1 MRPAYCALRSLRSDD
16 HDQVLLVRPS
26 RHRPLF
32 LLAGLPEAGAPWY
45 DGILDAHQIDAIRP
59 AQVWHGHKFV
69 CGTGGRAG
77 PIKIP
82 ELSAEEI
89 EDLKA
94 RADNSMWLERGGFS
108 SVKADLERFSGRSFE
123 ASSVLYVLKHLPGPT
138 WSTAEL
144 PLKPLLVAAVRS
156 SRLAVCRMNLPP
168 TVSPPVPFFFLAA
181 QQCQVY
187 VARPR
192 DSYKFTDNFRYDV
205 EGIAALTARLHR
217 RYILWMFDGM
227 GTGDQELADAL
238 QNVPLNVFMDPKE
251 LLKRRMSPSAR

>member
-1 MRPAYCALRSLRSDD
+1 M
-16 HDQVLLVRPS
+16 
-26 RHRPLF
+26 
-32 LLAGLPEAGAPWY
+32 
-45 DGILDAHQIDAIRP
+45 P
-59 AQVWHGHKFV
+59 AQPPTAPCEVCGATTTTNCSSCAQVGIDLFFCSRDCQKLVWCSHKFV

-94 RADNSMWLERGGFS
+94 RADNSMWLEIGGFS

-123 ASSVLYVLKHLPGPT
+123 YVLKHLPGPT

-168 TVSPPVPFFFLAA
+168 SVSPPVPFFFLAA

-187 VARPR
+187 VHLYKSEMLPPFV
-192 DSYKFTDNFRYDV
+192 SYKSWNDFL
-205 EGIAALTARLHR
+205 IHRLLVLAIR
-217 RYILWMFDGM
+217 TSSPITS
-227 GTGDQELADAL
+227 GTTL
-238 QNVPLNVFMDPKE
+238 KE
-251 LLKRRMSPSAR
+251 LQRSLQGCTGATSSGCSTEWARATRNWQTRSRTFPSTSSWIRRSS

>member
-1 MRPAYCALRSLRSDD
+1 M
-16 HDQVLLVRPS
+16 
-26 RHRPLF
+26 
-32 LLAGLPEAGAPWY
+32 
-45 DGILDAHQIDAIRP
+45 P
-59 AQVWHGHKFV
+59 AQPPTAPCEVCGATTTTNCSSCAQVGIDLFFCSRDCQKLVWCSHKFV

-94 RADNSMWLERGGFS
+94 RADNSMWLEIGGFS

-123 ASSVLYVLKHLPGPT
+123 YVLKHLPGPT

-168 TVSPPVPFFFLAA
+168 SVSPPVPFFFLAA

-187 VARPR
+187 VHLYKSEMLPPFV
-192 DSYKFTDNFRYDV
+192 SYKSWNDFLIHRLLFTDNFRYDV